1 MQNPSTV
8 KQLHP
13 RNTAQAPSAGPIF
26 LRLVLFCLVLGASF
40 YEGLWSADTRFLLW
54 SYLVFTLVFLISYR
68 RWREVS
74 WQRFA
79 RVAGAVQIVLEISI
93 QGSLLLSSSTFT
105 SPYSLLLLLTII
117 SASLQYRLVGTLLV
131 ATVCSMAAVIA
142 VFLGV
147 VGAHPDLAAA
157 KDFSTVLD
165 LNDDLF
171 YALFLYVCTF
181 YLAAFVSG
189 YLSDRLELKD
199 RALEGASRALELAR
213 LETDDILQHM
223 QSGLLTLNAAGTLV
237 YFNQSAEQILG
248 LRERDVTGRHF
259 QSVFGHSMPELS
271 ELLTRA
277 LTEESV
283 ERRGEIMIR
292 RSSGNIIPVGISTTL
307 LGYPKAPTRGMIAI
321 FQDLTT
327 AKKLE
332 ERARVADRLAA
343 VGELSASIA
352 HEIRNPL
359 ATVTGSVQLLS
370 KDPNLDAEGRELM
383 DLILKESARLNRI
396 VEDFLDFAR
405 IKQAACNDVDIEAL
419 AREVR
424 LLFKQHPSCQNGC
437 QVSVVASHS
446 GIRAAANEEQVKQ
459 MLINLV
465 QNGLEAISTDEGEVS
480 IEIGWVRNHSGS
492 SHPQVEITVADNGP
506 GIASDL
512 LDRVG
517 QPFFSTKKKGTGLGL
532 AIVQRLAVASGG
544 SLRWTSERGCG
555 ARFTIRLPAFQPEAF
570 QSEVSEMKGSK
581 EWSRGVRT

>member
-1 MQNPSTV
+1 MQNPSV
-8 KQLHP
+8 ANAP
-13 RNTAQAPSAGPIF
+13 RPGLVIRAPSAGPIF

-54 SYLVFTLVFLISYR
+54 SYLVFTLLFLVSYR

-74 WQRFA
+74 WHRFT
-79 RVAGAVQIVLEISI
+79 RVAGAVQIVLEISL
-93 QGSLLLSSSTFT
+93 QGTLLASTNAFT

-131 ATVCSMAAVIA
+131 ATVCSMAAVMA

-157 KDFSTVLD
+157 RDFSTVLD

-213 LETDDILQHM
+213 LETDDILRHM

-237 YFNQSAEQILG
+237 YFNQTAEEILG
-248 LRERDVTGRHF
+248 FRERNVTGRHF

-271 ELLTRA
+271 DLLARA
-277 LTEESV
+277 LSEESLG
-283 ERRGEIMIR
+283 RRAEIVVQPG
-292 RSSGNIIPVGISTTL
+292 SGTKIPLGISTTL
-307 LGYPKAPTRGMIAI
+307 LGYPDAPTRGMIAI

-359 ATVTGSVQLLS
+359 ATVTGSVQMLS
-370 KDPNLDAEGRELM
+370 KDPHLDAEGRQLM
-383 DLILKESARLNRI
+383 DLIMKESARLNRI

-405 IKQAACNDVDIEAL
+405 IKQAACNDVDLEAL
-419 AREVR
+419 AREVQE
-424 LLFKQHPSCQNGC
+424 LFRQHPSRRRGC
-437 QVSVVASHS
+437 RVSVLARDSDV
-446 GIRAAANEEQVKQ
+446 RAAANEEQVKQ

-465 QNGLEAISTDEGEVS
+465 QNGLEAIATDEGEVT
-480 IEIGWVRNHSGS
+480 IEIGWVHGAAS
-492 SHPQVEITVADNGP
+492 SSPSQVEITIRDSGP
-506 GIASDL
+506 GIADDL

-517 QPFFSTKKKGTGLGL
+517 QPFFSTKATGTGLGL

-544 SLRWTSERGCG
+544 SLRWSSERGKG
-555 ARFTIRLPAFQPEAF
+555 ACFTVRLPAFRPEVF
-570 QSEVSEMKGSK
+570 QSEVSEMKGST
-581 EWSRGVRT
+581 SRPSATQG